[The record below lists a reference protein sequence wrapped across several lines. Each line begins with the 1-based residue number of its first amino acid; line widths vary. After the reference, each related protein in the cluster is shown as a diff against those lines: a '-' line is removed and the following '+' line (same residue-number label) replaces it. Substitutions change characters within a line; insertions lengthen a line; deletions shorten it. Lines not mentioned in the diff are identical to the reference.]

1 MKLPEKF
8 KLDKTFKNLVSKI
21 DLKLIGSTLISLISF
36 KILEICL
43 TNSLLSSTVYSSQLS
58 NKDFPSNLD
67 ITIYL

>member
-21 DLKLIGSTLISLISF
+21 DLKLSGSTLISLLSF

-43 TNSLLSSTVYSSQLS
+43 DWQKT
-58 NKDFPSNLD
+58 
-67 ITIYL
+67 

>member
-21 DLKLIGSTLISLISF
+21 DLKLIGSTLISLIFF

-58 NKDFPSNLD
+58 N
-67 ITIYL
+67 